1 MDFSNLN
8 KVRPKEKFPLPII
21 GPFVDSA
28 TIRSMFP
35 YMYGYNGYNQ
45 IRMAVKDVE
54 KTEFRTLIGNFYST
68 VIPFS
73 LKNAGATYQ
82 HTMT

>member
-8 KVRPKEKFPLPII
+8 KACPKEKFPLPII
-21 GPFVDSA
+21 GPFVDLA

-35 YMYGYNGYNQ
+35 YMDGYNGYNQ
-45 IRMAVKDVE
+45 IRIAVKDVD

-68 VIPFS
+68 
-73 LKNAGATYQ
+73 
-82 HTMT
+82 